1 MLTSARLRELLKYD
15 PATGQWEW
23 IVRRSGTWPGR
34 KAGTPNGEGRIQ
46 IRIDG
51 TKHYSAR
58 LAWLYMTGE
67 WPADDIDHKNRIN
80 NDDRWE
86 NLRPASRSQN
96 CTNVIRQPGI
106 HGLPRGVHKVGRGF
120 QARISIDRKRINL
133 GFFYTPD
140 EAHKAYLKASEFR
153 AEFLPE
159 AA

>member
-1 MLTSARLRELLKYD
+1 MLTSTKLRELLKYD

-23 IVRRSGTWPGR
+23 LVRRSGTWPGR

-51 TKHYSAR
+51 TKYYAAR

-67 WPADDIDHKNRIN
+67 WPTEVVDHINRVN

-86 NLRPASRSQN
+86 NLREASLSQN
-96 CTNVIRQPGI
+96 ATNSDHWVSK

-120 QARISIDRKRINL
+120 QSRISVDGKRVNL
-133 GFFYTPD
+133 GFFTSPD

-153 AEFLPE
+153 AEFLPG